1 LIVETQDLTRDYYL
15 GGSRITAVQNANLK
29 IAEGSIVSI
38 VGPSGS
44 GKTTL
49 LNLIGLNDK
58 PTSGEVY
65 FKTRKA
71 SGLSGNE
78 RREIRLRDIGFIF
91 QTFNLL
97 PTLTALE
104 NVELPMAL
112 QGAPQRSQRV
122 RAIECLTSVGL
133 VERLEHK
140 PRELS
145 NGEMQRVAIARALVN
160 APTLILADEPT
171 GELDSETGQE
181 IIDLLFHLSK
191 EKATTVIVATHD
203 ERVANASKVKLTIK
217 DGEIT
222 A

>member
-1 LIVETQDLTRDYYL
+1 M
-15 GGSRITAVQNANLK
+15 
-29 IAEGSIVSI
+29 SI

-49 LNLIGLNDK
+49 LNLIGLNDD

-65 FKTRKA
+65 FRDRKT
-71 SGLSGNE
+71 SSIPDEE
-78 RREIRLRDIGFIF
+78 RRKIRLRDMGFIF

-112 QGAPQRSQRV
+112 LGIPQQPQRV
-122 RAIECLTSVGL
+122 RAVECLKSVGL
-133 VERLEHK
+133 AGRLEHK

-160 APTLILADEPT
+160 SPSLILADEPT
-171 GELDSETGQE
+171 GELDSATGQE
-181 IIDLLFHLSK
+181 IINLLLHLSK
-191 EKATTVIVATHD
+191 EKAKTVIVATHD
-203 ERVANASKVKLTIK
+203 ERVAKVSKVKVSIK
-217 DGEIT
+217 DGEIGN
-222 A
+222 